1 MFWNITLFTIAY
13 IIFGL
18 LIYLKAKQAEIS
30 HKQPFSYYLTVLI
43 PQCIF
48 IVSILALFIISENN
62 SIMPL
67 IFGLFIYLI
76 GILIRLKALNDFK
89 IGYNLSE
96 KRISNHLITNGIYQY
111 SRHPL
116 YLGTLLVYLGL
127 TLTIFSKSGIILYF
141 TFLLPLFLIRI
152 VREEKEFAND
162 KNYEQYK
169 KNVYCLIPFIF

>member
-1 MFWNITLFTIAY
+1 MFWNIILFIIAY

-18 LIYLKAKQAEIS
+18 LIYLKTKQAKIS
-30 HKQPFSYYLTVLI
+30 YKQPFSYYIIVLI

-48 IVSILALFIISENN
+48 IVSILALFIINENN
-62 SIMPL
+62 SIML
-67 IFGLFIYLI
+67 LVLGLFTYLI
-76 GILIRLKALNDFK
+76 GLLIRLKALNDFK
-89 IGYNLSE
+89 TGYNLSE